1 MIHHKDNKYKKI
13 LKELKQKKFI
23 EDKKANS
30 LSYFYKGNQIEN
42 IINKDFINK
51 LCFIVSYNKKNLRIN
66 LHSSNLAK
74 YHDMIIFQRKNT
86 YIKPHKHLSGGETI
100 HIIKGKLEVILFD
113 KVGKIKAKKLMDN
126 KNNFIYR
133 IPHFYYHTYKILSN
147 IAVYHEDKKGPF
159 IKNKPGTTIF
169 APWV

>member
-86 YIKPHKHLSGGETI
+86 YIKHP
-100 HIIKGKLEVILFD
+100 
-113 KVGKIKAKKLMDN
+113 
-126 KNNFIYR
+126 
-133 IPHFYYHTYKILSN
+133 
-147 IAVYHEDKKGPF
+147 
-159 IKNKPGTTIF
+159 
-169 APWV
+169 